1 VVEAWERATDPAL
14 DAGIRVVNT
23 RFGLVLS
30 SDGGALAPLLW
41 LFKLGLGGKL
51 GSGRQV
57 WSWVAIDDVIAAIR
71 FSLASAQLQG
81 PVNVVAPYPVTNAAF
96 TRALGRALRRPT
108 IFSVPELALRTFV
121 GDMAEELLLFGVR
134 VAPRKLQDAG
144 YEFRYPELETAL
156 KHVLKA

>member
-1 VVEAWERATDPAL
+1 MRGRAWTIGAAFREQRSGWWRSCRRKRTD
-14 DAGIRVVNT
+14 R
-23 RFGLVLS
+23 
-30 SDGGALAPLLW
+30 
-41 LFKLGLGGKL
+41 
-51 GSGRQV
+51 SGRQV